1 MAQAKGIAK
10 FWIATSKQIED
21 VLSHERFVQ
30 AAETTKDVRIVHR
43 LVSDLYCRYVQLCR
57 SLEHCYDQ
65 TLQVQKR
72 EVVQYL
78 LQASNTRLLE
88 LGSMLK
94 DIELSDFVYI
104 DGAIQELHL
113 IPEDVQAV
121 RPCYF
126 PAKRPP
132 HLQEL
137 LRSKR
142 LQRFAPA
149 SGNSSDQEEEEE
161 EEQEDISLENG
172 EQRQEGTAPG
182 KLKRPIVKRD
192 RKKERLQWALRL
204 ILAHEKARQARVLRT
219 NYRLHPDRY
228 FPKPIDEELV
238 DIPYEFSYRPG
249 QQMLFP
255 VKRTVFN
262 WNFQMQQK
270 DLVAF
275 AYYTPP
281 GWQDKKVTVAPV
293 AVESSPGDRSRIN
306 AAQSDELDT
315 GLALAEAEAS
325 RVAEDCEKLRLNRAA
340 RRIQRCW
347 REFRAGKQLKRARYE
362 RSRFLGLFD
371 DQKPIE
377 RAPMVAVDRARTERS
392 NQKVVFDQ
400 RFLEAIADERARI
413 LRTRAP
419 ALLED
424 ITELV
429 RAWFRQWYDEAH
441 AFDVIPEPFQGGT
454 VLIVRG
460 ETRTP
465 MEYLEEERLKRLEKL
480 KSPEQRKKEAD
491 ARKAARELEL
501 SKKREEKERAK
512 ELAREKR
519 ARKKKEG
526 KTYDFSEP
534 EFVSNAYL
542 SLEETLRRY
551 RKDWA
556 FIDEMENVAEL
567 PIMEW
572 ITLEQFSEVHQELHA
587 DVNEL
592 LKAERELLQQ
602 ALCADERQKYKPP
615 KAPRPP
621 KVKKGVDKKKKKNRE
636 PIDLTA
642 DRTVESLFEELVNG
656 NVLKAYRKRTIDEFV
671 GDLNYAAYERR
682 QRFEQDPPA
691 GLGEIRTIVRSFLYG
706 MGPLGI
712 PIPKPRSLCL
722 VAPSGYGKTLLLEA
736 ICHETDSVLF
746 DLSVETCQP
755 IPGPDVPAFLQMILK
770 VARLLQPSVIA
781 LEEVHRA
788 FYKKVPPTEAHQDP
802 TKLGKWLLKMIVK
815 QLKPDDR
822 ILLVGTTDRPWLA
835 KVGPLKKFFDKF
847 LIFPRPDYGSTVLL
861 WKRAL
866 LPFPGV
872 PRDLDLS
879 ALATVTR
886 GYSPGQIL
894 QCPRQVLTI
903 RRRMQFDRRPLRVEE
918 FVDHFLSQT
927 PQPLYPIA
935 DKEYERF
942 VKWHQ
947 KVDQLA
953 KQRAKLMREREEAA
967 IPKSKGKPN

>member
-21 VLSHERFVQ
+21 VLSREQFVQ
-30 AAETTKDVRIVHR
+30 AAESTKDVRTVHR

-78 LQASNTRLLE
+78 LEASNTRLLE
-88 LGSMLK
+88 LGAMLK

-104 DGAIQELHL
+104 DGALQELHL
-113 IPEDVQAV
+113 IPDDVQAV

-137 LRSKR
+137 LCSKR
-142 LQRFAPA
+142 LERFNPA
-149 SGNSSDQEEEEE
+149 SDNSTDEEEEK
-161 EEQEDISLENG
+161 EQQDNSLENG
-172 EQRQEGTAPG
+172 EQREERSASA
-182 KLKRPIVKRD
+182 KLKRPTVKRD
-192 RKKERLQWALRL
+192 RRKERLQWAIQL

-228 FPKPIDEELV
+228 FPKPIHEEV
-238 DIPYEFSYRPG
+238 VNVPYEFSFRPG

-255 VKRTVFN
+255 VKRTVFD
-262 WNFQMQQK
+262 WNFQMEQK

-275 AYYTPP
+275 AYYKPP
-281 GWQDKKVTVAPV
+281 GWQDEAVTDQV
-293 AVESSPGDRSRIN
+293 AVKPSTVDSSRIN
-306 AAQSDELDT
+306 AAQSDKLDT
-315 GLALAEAEAS
+315 ALALAEAEAL
-325 RVAEDCEKLRLNRAA
+325 RVADEECQKQKLNRAA
-340 RRIQRCW
+340 RRIHRCW
-347 REFRAGKQLKRARYE
+347 RGWRAAKARKRARYE

-371 DQKPIE
+371 DQKPID
-377 RAPMVAVDRARTERS
+377 RTPMVAVDRARTERR
-392 NQKVVFDQ
+392 NQKVAFDQ
-400 RFLEAIADERARI
+400 RFLEAVADERARI
-413 LRTRAP
+413 LRTRGP

-424 ITELV
+424 ITDLV

-465 MEYLEEERLKRLEKL
+465 MEYLEGERLKRLEKL

-491 ARKAARELEL
+491 ARKTARELEL

-519 ARKKKEG
+519 ARQKKEG
-526 KTYDFSEP
+526 KTYDFSDP

-542 SLEETLRRY
+542 ILGETLHRY

-556 FIDEMENVAEL
+556 FIGEMENVTEL

-572 ITLEQFSEVHQELHA
+572 IRLEQFAEIHQELHA
-587 DVNEL
+587 DVHDL

-602 ALCADERQKYKPP
+602 ALCVDERQKYKPP

-621 KVKKGVDKKKKKNRE
+621 KAKKGDSKKKKKNRE

-656 NVLKAYRKRTIDEFV
+656 NVIKAYQKRTIDEFV

-706 MGPLGI
+706 MGPLAT
-712 PIPKPRSLCL
+712 IPKPRSLCL

-746 DLSVETCQP
+746 DLSVESCQP
-755 IPGPDVPAFLQMILK
+755 IPDPGMPAFLQMILK

-788 FYKKVPPTEAHQDP
+788 FYKKVPATEAHQQP

-822 ILLVGTTDRPWLA
+822 ILLVGTTDRPWVA
-835 KVGPLKKFFDKF
+835 KVGPLKKCFDKF

-866 LPFPGV
+866 LPFPSV

-879 ALATVTR
+879 ALATVTK

-894 QCPRQVLTI
+894 RCAREVLTI
-903 RRRMQFDRRPLRVEE
+903 RRRMQFGRRPLRVEE

-927 PQPLYPIA
+927 PQPLRPIA
-935 DKEYERF
+935 DREYERF
-942 VKWHQ
+942 VKWHR
-947 KVDQLA
+947 KIDKLA

-967 IPKSKGKPN
+967 NPKSKVKPN